1 VSSQQSLEVGA
12 VAPAALTSLQGE
24 LGDGYECKVGAG
36 EGENK
41 CVHKNCR
48 ACVHMTVVHVG
59 DAHRDRQ
66 AVALVTV

>member
-12 VAPAALTSLQGE
+12 VAPVALTSLQGE
-24 LGDGYECKVGAG
+24 LGDSYECKGAG

-41 CVHKNCR
+41 CVHKNCW
-48 ACVHMTVVHVG
+48 ACVHMMVVHVG
-59 DAHRDRQ
+59 DVHWDQQ